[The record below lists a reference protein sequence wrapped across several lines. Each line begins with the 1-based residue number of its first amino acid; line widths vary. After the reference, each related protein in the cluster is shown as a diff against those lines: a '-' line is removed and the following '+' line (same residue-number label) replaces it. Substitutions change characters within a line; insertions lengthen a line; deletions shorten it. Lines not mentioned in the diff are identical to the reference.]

1 MNKKRLCA
9 FVCLALLMLLA
20 ILGLPFTTR
29 QIEKRRIEQAVYV
42 TAPPPV
48 QEDFMPDD
56 E

>member
-1 MNKKRLCA
+1 MNKKSLCA
-9 FVCLALLMLLA
+9 FMCLTLLMLLV

-29 QIEKRRIEQAVYV
+29 QIESRRMEQAVYV

-48 QEDFMPDD
+48 QEDIILDD